1 MQTQIPKY
9 LRSPTRRHPP
19 EHQPEHEPLG
29 RESRCT
35 THGSGAC
42 DGSPRRKPATEAC
55 GGSLRRKPAMSSV
68 VFPSIPGVRLPV
80 SMMNQA
86 HLDYSNST
94 VHPS

>member
-9 LRSPTRRHPP
+9 LRSPTRRHP
-19 EHQPEHEPLG
+19 PEHEPLG

-42 DGSPRRKPATEAC
+42 DGSPRRKPA
-55 GGSLRRKPAMSSV
+55 MSSV

-86 HLDYSNST
+86 RLDYSNST
-94 VHPS
+94 VHTS